1 MESIGGVMVGMLVFC
16 IIIVLIGWFFFDK
29 NDWRGRF

>member
-1 MESIGGVMVGMLVFC
+1 MLGTLIFC
-16 IIIVLIGWFFFDK
+16 IAIVLIGWFFFDK